1 MLRLNGILTQ
11 ASIKKGITLKEQ
23 PTSTQPKYLENAPVK
38 PSFSSKLG
46 AVDVALL
53 TMNSDRMLRECI
65 NSIYQNIPVN
75 NLIVVDGFSTDTTPT
90 IIDEYQ
96 KKYGNVIFVQEKGTR
111 GSARQTAIQ
120 LVKTEWFVFVDSDVI
135 LSKNWFEQAQKLVC
149 DEVGAVWGIEI
160 WSVLRGWKVLGL
172 FERVT
177 LKIFKTR
184 GGTHDTLIRK
194 STVEDI
200 KIPFSLHTYEDGYIK
215 DWIERKGYKVLGV
228 YEPYCIHFRY
238 EEVWTV
244 QKHVEFMVSDL
255 KYAVHRPILL
265 LSYAFYTAIVGYQI
279 LASKR
284 PNGKPKKAIEPQ
296 QKQKLLLK

>member
-1 MLRLNGILTQ
+1 
-11 ASIKKGITLKEQ
+11 LKEQ
-23 PTSTQPKYLENAPVK
+23 QSSTQPKYVENMHTK
-38 PSFSSKLG
+38 LSSKSKLG
-46 AVDVALL
+46 TIDVALL

-65 NSIYQNIPVN
+65 NSIYENIPVN
-75 NLIVVDGFSTDTTPT
+75 NLIVIDGFSTDSTPT

-96 KKYGNVIFVQEKGTR
+96 RKYGNVIFVQEKGTR

-120 LVKTEWFVFVDSDVI
+120 RVKTDWFVFVDSDVI
-135 LSKNWFEQAQKLVC
+135 LSKNWFEQAQKLVHE
-149 DEVGAVWGIEI
+149 DVGAIWGIEI
-160 WSVLRGWKVLGL
+160 WSVLRGWKILGL

-194 STVEDI
+194 STVGDI
-200 KIPFSLHTYEDGYIK
+200 KIPFSLHTYEDGFIK
-215 DWIERKGYKVLGV
+215 DWIEKKGYKVLGV
-228 YEPYCIHFRY
+228 YEPYCVHFRY

-284 PNGKPKKAIEPQ
+284 PNGNSKK
-296 QKQKLLLK
+296 KK